1 MAQYTK
7 MATQL
12 RERTIVGRAT
22 VANLTTSPLSTAAAL
37 PEGFTQ
43 LSALRVS
50 QGLFTFGYLKAFLR
64 QPVVMAMGFHAT
76 LKLYPTI
83 TAKVGSGLTGFTVR
97 FVDEAGAVQD
107 PTEVQVLITGFDS
120 ADQQ

>member
-22 VANLTTSPLSTAAAL
+22 VANLTASPLSTIAAL

-50 QGLFTFGYLKAFLR
+50 QGIFTFGYLKAFLR
-64 QPVVMAMGFHAT
+64 QPVVMAQAFHAT
-76 LKLYPTI
+76 LKLYPNYT
-83 TAKVGSGLTGFTVR
+83 TKACSGLTGCTIR
-97 FVDEAGAVQD
+97 FVDETGAVQD
-107 PTEVQVLITGFDS
+107 PTEVQLLVVGFDT